1 MSKLKKIKVIFTYSI
16 YIYLLELRVY
26 IKRTFGFLNSRKYRK
41 GDNGIKISEISKISK

>member
-26 IKRTFGFLNSRKYRK
+26 INK
-41 GDNGIKISEISKISK
+41 GLSAF